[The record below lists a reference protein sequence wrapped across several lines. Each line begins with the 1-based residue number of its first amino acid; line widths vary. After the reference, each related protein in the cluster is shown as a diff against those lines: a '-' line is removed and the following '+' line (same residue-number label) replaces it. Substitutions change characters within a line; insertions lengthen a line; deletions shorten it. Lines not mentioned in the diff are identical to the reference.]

1 MYRSYSVSNMPTPI
15 THPPHREERPE
26 KKEHREHNEHKEHH
40 IEKKPVRQCQEKG
53 GGFLGNL
60 QTDDIIL
67 LIVVL
72 ALLIDDCDDKMLLA
86 ALGFVFL
93 SDFL

>member
-15 THPPHREERPE
+15 TYPPHREEKPE
-26 KKEHREHNEHKEHH
+26 KKEHKEH
-40 IEKKPVRQCQEKG
+40 IEKKPVKQCQENRG
-53 GGFLGNL
+53 GLLGNL

-72 ALLIDDCDDKMLLA
+72 VLLIDDCDDKLLLA